1 MGTGLQHDMASRDD
15 LAQMSDLALFS
26 AFNQNFHLSP
36 RVHHSSVGEEEGTS
50 IDTPT
55 PLSLFTQ
62 RHFSRY
68 VVTRGCGVGGT
79 WINRGRVRALRTCTV
94 WNALPKQGLN
104 YCKLQ
109 ELGVFF
115 VFRKEN
121 IIHANYNNFS
131 RPVLY
136 TWTVI
141 DWQESWAPSILRF
154 YENRSCQLPFT
165 LSFPVANSCRNN
177 AHITEMKENFFGEIT
192 FSSLRMLQMYGRG
205 RGTGQDMR
213 ARAVLRDNQMAI

>member
-1 MGTGLQHDMASRDD
+1 MISFSPRWSGCPSIGERSDCTPQLQWQEVVSRDSYRRITFSDMGTGLQHDMASRDD

-121 IIHANYNNFS
+121 IIHANHKNFS

-136 TWTVI
+136 T
-141 DWQESWAPSILRF
+141 
-154 YENRSCQLPFT
+154 
-165 LSFPVANSCRNN
+165 
-177 AHITEMKENFFGEIT
+177 
-192 FSSLRMLQMYGRG
+192 
-205 RGTGQDMR
+205 
-213 ARAVLRDNQMAI
+213 